1 MAYGIKGNKSK
12 SAQEKAKDI
21 KKGAINPTV
30 QN

>member
-1 MAYGIKGNKSK
+1 MAYGIKGNKSR
-12 SAQEKAKDI
+12 STQGKAKNI